1 MSILPLIYLYSKLA
15 ADPTTPVRYPH
26 FNDFVKTLPASKRTA
41 LPAVPPEP
49 QVDLT
54 EANKQLRQRQR
65 MAAMQRAQIM
75 KAPPEPQLDL
85 TEVNRQLA
93 AKRKALKAAPATVPT
108 TQPAYDPK
116 APYISSKFAKPK
128 GYYNWY
134 QVVRAMKQEESPNNE
149 IYGDYVKGKPTAF
162 GHYMIHEGYA
172 KDAGIK
178 GDWKNAVMN
187 PEIAKK
193 AIHTYMKRYA
203 PKYVPKDLNSWL
215 SPDAIRIITRT
226 HNGGPDGPNATGEEL
241 ANVTR
246 YNNRINKHL
255 RNLFGE

>member
-1 MSILPLIYLYSKLA
+1 MSLIPLIYLYSKLA
-15 ADPTTPVRYPH
+15 ADPATPAKYPH
-26 FNDFVKTLPASKRTA
+26 FNDFVKTLPASKRTSF
-41 LPAVPPEP
+41 PAVPPEP

-65 MAAMQRAQIM
+65 IAAMQRAQM
-75 KAPPEPQLDL
+75 NAPPEPQLDL

-93 AKRKALKAAPATVPT
+93 AKRKAIKAGPANMPA

-134 QVVRAMKQEESPNNE
+134 QVVRAMKQEESPNDE
-149 IYGDYVKGKPTAF
+149 IYGDYVNGKPTSF
-162 GHYMIHEGYA
+162 GHYQIHEWYA

-178 GDWKNAVMN
+178 GDWQKAVMN
-187 PEIAKK
+187 PEVAKK

-203 PKYVPKDLNSWL
+203 PEYIPKDLNSWL
-215 SPDAIRIITRT
+215 SPAAIRAITRI
-226 HNGGPDGPNATGEEL
+226 HNGGPDALRATGEEL
-241 ANVTR
+241 YNVTR

-255 RNLFGE
+255 RDLFGE